1 MNKFPAFK
9 ASANLLGVIYKSI
22 RLPSTLAF
30 TSAAFAG
37 VVLAGSFIGHRV
49 IWLLIFSM
57 SSAVFG
63 FVVND
68 LFDAELDRSAV
79 ATRNPVSTGQLSRRG
94 SIALALFFLLVSL
107 AALSSLSLQNQLL
120 GLVVV
125 FLYLTYSGLLR
136 VKAKP
141 ILDIAYHGLCLA
153 ILATMGYTVY
163 QHFSFVSLFFSSIVF
178 LLSSMSEIL
187 QEVRDYETDRGMIM
201 NTVIL
206 LGKRRSLVLCLAL
219 FMSTFPFLFL
229 LILRGVFSPV
239 ILVLSPL
246 AYFIL
251 APIVRAIINEEY
263 EGKMLRSISQRR
275 LIMIAL
281 LIVALVLVR
290 NPRTLIHSRAEPI
303 LREIFR

>member
-1 MNKFPAFK
+1 MNKLPDFK
-9 ASANLLGVIYKSI
+9 ASANLLGVIYETI

-37 VVLAGSFIGHRV
+37 AVLTGSPIGHRV

-57 SSAVFG
+57 SSAAFG

-68 LFDAELDRSAV
+68 LFDAEHDRSV
-79 ATRNPVSTGQLSRRG
+79 GATRNPVSTGQLSRRG

-136 VKAKP
+136 AKARP
-141 ILDIAYHGLCLA
+141 VLDIVYHGLCLA

-163 QHFSFVSLFFSSIVF
+163 VPFNFVCLLFASIAF

-201 NTVIL
+201 NTVIF

-219 FMSTFPFLFL
+219 FMSTFPFLSI
-229 LILRGVFSPV
+229 LILRGVLSPV
-239 ILVLSPL
+239 ILILSPL

-263 EGKMLRSISQRR
+263 EGKMLRAISQKR

-290 NPRTLIHSRAEPI
+290 NPRALIHSRAMI
-303 LREIFR
+303 